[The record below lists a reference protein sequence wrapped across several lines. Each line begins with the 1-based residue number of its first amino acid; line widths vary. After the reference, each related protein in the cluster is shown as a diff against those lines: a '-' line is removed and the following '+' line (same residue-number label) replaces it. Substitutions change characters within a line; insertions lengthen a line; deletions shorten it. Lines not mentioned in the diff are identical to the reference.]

1 MTDVPA
7 LEIKNLHK
15 TLDQNEGLKG
25 ISLQAQKAMLFPSL
39 DRQVL
44 AKYFSSLYQFIRNSH
59 CG

>member
-15 TLDQNEGLKG
+15 TFGQNEVLKG

-44 AKYFSSLYQFIRNSH
+44 AKVLFFVVSIY
-59 CG
+59 